1 MKFIYC
7 LNPTVAKDFELIG
20 LKRLG
25 YTYIN
30 GERVAVFE
38 NNKTTYLNIYQKGE
52 IFLTN
57 RLSFAITEE

>member
-7 LNPTVAKDFELIG
+7 MNPVVVKDFELIG

-30 GERVAVFE
+30 GKRVAVFE
-38 NNKTTYLNIYQKGE
+38 NNKTTYLNVYQKGE
-52 IFLTN
+52 IFLSN
-57 RLSFAITEE
+57 RLCFAITEE